1 VLVLEVL
8 EHLGEEYTVLLIV
21 EQPTMRFPSE
31 FVAYLG
37 SSIVLVDILASLFE
51 FVVVLVLHDV
61 EELHQRYLLGFQS
74 GLLQI
79 VVEVFD

>member
-1 VLVLEVL
+1 
-8 EHLGEEYTVLLIV
+8 
-21 EQPTMRFPSE
+21 MRFHSE